1 MLGNRPTNYLVVA
14 IMLKIFLFAKKKP
27 AEAGSVIFC
36 YEV

>member
-1 MLGNRPTNYLVVA
+1 MNIPGFCISSFTS
-14 IMLKIFLFAKKKP
+14 KKP